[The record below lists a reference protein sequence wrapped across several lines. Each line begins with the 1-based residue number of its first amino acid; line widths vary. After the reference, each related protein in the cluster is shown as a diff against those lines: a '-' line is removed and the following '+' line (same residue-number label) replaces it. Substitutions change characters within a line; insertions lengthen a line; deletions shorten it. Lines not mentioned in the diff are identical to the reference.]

1 MQSLVQNIRCV
12 HLTFQIYV
20 VCIFQNVV
28 QNLFAMWGPP
38 QELFPGCMAGRTMYV
53 IPFSMGPIGIHPPT
67 TVLDILFQHL
77 SWFVLSAFTLL
88 LKSEGV
94 STSFLIKSE
103 GVSTVH
109 VLLDKKW
116 ERCSFRR
123 AKKLR
128 VGQKLRDF
136 CDFSLLKKL
145 RVAASFLLKNIVR
158 VANLGW
164 LRKFSFV

>member
-1 MQSLVQNIRCV
+1 MESIHKKCKKILWCSL
-12 HLTFQIYV
+12 LSWTFVACILLFKFMLYFSKWRPEFICNVGAILGAVPWLYGGQDHVCHTIQHGSHRYSPTHHSSRHTFLALVV
-20 VCIFQNVV
+20 VCVV
-28 QNLFAMWGPP
+28 SLYFIAKKWG
-38 QELFPGCMAGRTMYV
+38 
-53 IPFSMGPIGIHPPT
+53 S
-67 TVLDILFQHL
+67 
-77 SWFVLSAFTLL
+77 
-88 LKSEGV
+88 
-94 STSFLIKSE
+94 
-103 GVSTVH
+103 VH

-116 ERCSFRR
+116 ESCSFRR

-136 CDFSLLKKL
+136 CDSSLLKKL